1 MDSSLVLADGPGSFP
16 HFGCPQ
22 RIHLAWSKVPLVLD
36 MVESA
41 SDSGELHTALRKV
54 RRLFWADGV
63 AFGAQESDR
72 HGEATWRR
80 LTHAGEGTWHAGVRA
95 AWRHERVQGL
105 IESEGSPTSLSALG
119 LDAQGFGNAK
129 SVLVVPGRAAR
140 GMSGALFVLSA
151 AEGFFD
157 GDLGGHKN
165 GVRFIL
171 QCLLDHEHLIRS
183 NQLKEQARLGDR
195 DRHLLQLQMQEQSC
209 KEMARHIGKT
219 PKAVEH
225 LWADLCQRLG
235 VSRRVDALHKALA
248 FGLLD

>member
-1 MDSSLVLADGPGSFP
+1 M
-16 HFGCPQ
+16 
-22 RIHLAWSKVPLVLD
+22 VLD

-41 SDSGELHTALRKV
+41 TDSGELHTALRKV

-63 AFGAQESDR
+63 AFGAQEENR
-72 HGEATWRR
+72 LGEVAWRR

-95 AWRHERVQGL
+95 AWRHERVQSL
-105 IESEGSPTSLSALG
+105 ISSEGPPASLSSLG
-119 LDAQGFGNAK
+119 LDTQGFGNAK

-151 AEGFFD
+151 SQGFFD

-171 QCLLDHEHLIRS
+171 QCLLDHEHLVRS
-183 NQLKEQARLGDR
+183 NHLKERAQLGVR
-195 DRHLLQLQMQEQSC
+195 DRHLLHLQMQEQSC
-209 KEMARHIGKT
+209 KEMARHLGKT

-225 LWADLCQRLG
+225 LWADLCHRLG
-235 VSRRVDALHKALA
+235 VSRRIDALHRALS